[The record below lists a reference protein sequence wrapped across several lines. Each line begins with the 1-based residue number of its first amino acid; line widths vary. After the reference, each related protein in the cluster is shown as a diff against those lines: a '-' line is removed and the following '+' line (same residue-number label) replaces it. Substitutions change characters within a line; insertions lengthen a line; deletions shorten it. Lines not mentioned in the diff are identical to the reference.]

1 MKISL
6 PILKTILFFVWSN
19 SIFASPKDTLL
30 LKHLPLTA
38 KYDSLKKNNK
48 EIVPSGKICA
58 CQVLQLESLNHR
70 PRNYALL
77 AERTNRKSFFYDSH
91 KAKWR
96 IEKEKKH
103 LTDFFYDKLEVIDDF
118 VEISDCRSVF
128 IKMKKKQKS
137 LILYDILDADV
148 KR

>member
-19 SIFASPKDTLL
+19 SIFASPKDTL
-30 LKHLPLTA
+30 
-38 KYDSLKKNNK
+38 SLKKNNK

-103 LTDFFYDKLEVIDDF
+103 LTDFFYDKVEVIDDF
-118 VEISDCRSVF
+118 VETTDCRSLF
-128 IKMKKKQKS
+128 IKMKKKQKT
-137 LILYDILDADV
+137 LILYDILDA
-148 KR
+148 

>member
-19 SIFASPKDTLL
+19 AIFASPKDSLL
-30 LKHLPLTA
+30 SAHLPLSA
-38 KYDSLKKNNK
+38 KYDSLKKDK
-48 EIVPSGKICA
+48 EVAPFGKICA
-58 CQVLQLESLNHR
+58 CQILQLQSLNHR
-70 PRNYALL
+70 PRNYALF

-91 KAKWR
+91 RAKWR

-103 LTDFFYDKLEVIDDF
+103 LTDFFYDKLEVLDDF

>member
-1 MKISL
+1 MKISI
-6 PILKTILFFVWSN
+6 PILNVVLFFVWSTA
-19 SIFASPKDTLL
+19 IFAAPKASVLSA
-30 LKHLPLTA
+30 HLPFSA
-38 KYDSLKKNNK
+38 KYDSLKKKNK
-48 EIVPSGKICA
+48 EIEPSKICA
-58 CQVLQLESLNHR
+58 CQVLQLESLNHK

-77 AERTNRKSFFYDSH
+77 AERTNKKSFFYDSH

-96 IEKEKKH
+96 IEKEKRH

-118 VEISDCRSVF
+118 VETTDCRSLF